1 MNILIATDKF
11 KDSAT
16 AAQIGKWLETGI
28 LQTLPSALFTH
39 RPLADGG
46 EGTLDSIATNLG
58 GIWKQR
64 VVNDPLF
71 RPIKAR
77 YLYLPQQATAIIEMS
92 QASGLQS
99 LQNKERNC
107 LITTSLGTGE
117 LIVDALSCGAKEI
130 VLSVGGTATN
140 DAGMGI
146 ATALGFAFL
155 NESGI
160 PLSPIGQNL
169 TGVCHIDKSKVLSQ
183 IATTKWTVA
192 TDVQNPFYGTN
203 GAAYVFAPQKG
214 ATSTDV
220 IRLEAGLQQIARVL
234 AKSTTKDPQTI
245 LGSGAGGGVAGGLAC
260 LLNARIISGA
270 EWVLGINQIA
280 EMLKHTDLLITGEG
294 KVDSQTWG
302 GKLISQLLELAQTA
316 NVPTIVVCGTLT
328 DIKTIAQ
335 QPAVLYATSI
345 IQGPMTLEN
354 ALANTKQLTIEQ
366 GILLG
371 KLLPK
376 LLK

>member
-16 AAQIGKWLETGI
+16 AAQIGKWLEKGI
-28 LQTLPSALFTH
+28 HETLPSALFTH

-46 EGTLDSIATNLG
+46 EGTLDAIATNLG
-58 GIWKQR
+58 GIWKEC

-71 RPIKAR
+71 RPVKAR
-77 YLYLPQQATAIIEMS
+77 YLYLTEQAIAIIEMS
-92 QASGLQS
+92 QASGLQ
-99 LQNKERNC
+99 LLNKKERNC

-117 LIVDALSCGAKEI
+117 LIVDALKSGAKEI
-130 VLSVGGTATN
+130 VLAVGGTATN

-146 ATALGFAFL
+146 ATALGFSFL
-155 NESGI
+155 DQTDA
-160 PLSPIGQNL
+160 PLNPVGQDL
-169 TGVCHIDKSKVLSQ
+169 TGICRIDRSKVLSQ
-183 IATTKWTVA
+183 VANTKWTIA
-192 TDVQNPFYGTN
+192 TDVQNPFYGLN
-203 GAAYVFAPQKG
+203 GAAHVFAPQKG
-214 ATSTDV
+214 ATPAGV
-220 IRLEAGLQQIARVL
+220 LRLEAGLQQIARVFVD
-234 AKSTTKDPQTI
+234 STSQDPQTI
-245 LGSGAGGGVAGGLAC
+245 VGSGAGGGVAGGLAC

-270 EWVLGINQIA
+270 DWVLEINKIA
-280 EMLKHTDLLITGEG
+280 ETLEHTDLLITGEG

-302 GKLISQLLELAQTA
+302 GKLIAQLLVLAQTA

-328 DIKTIAQ
+328 DVDMIAK
-335 QPAVLYATSI
+335 QPSVIYATSI
-345 IQGPMTLEN
+345 MQGPMSLEN
-354 ALANTKQLTIEQ
+354 AISNTKRLTTEQ